1 MDNTIKP
8 VTFTAYEWNDLLS
21 VFPEGYADHAY
32 ETLETSGDVSFGD
45 AEATLIKG
53 TLAERILH
61 RAWDS
66 WDGITS
72 GPVLSRHEVFSRLP
86 SLVNALVAL
95 NG

>member
-32 ETLETSGDVSFGD
+32 ETLETSSDVSFGD

-61 RAWDS
+61 RAWDT
-66 WDGITS
+66 WEDGPE
-72 GPVLSRHEVFSRLP
+72 GLDRREVFSRLP
-86 SLVNALVAL
+86 SLVNALVSL

>member
-1 MDNTIKP
+1 MDNNIKP

-21 VFPEGYADHAY
+21 VFPEGFADYATDMMGEKGPA
-32 ETLETSGDVSFGD
+32 FGD
-45 AEATLIKG
+45 AEHTLIKG

-61 RAWDS
+61 RAWDT
-66 WDGITS
+66 WEDGPE
-72 GPVLSRHEVFSRLP
+72 GHDRREVFSRLP